1 MNNINPNNDV
11 ANNVTDEDAQ
21 QERNNKNAT

>member
-11 ANNVTDEDAQ
+11 TNNVTDEKAQ
-21 QERNNKNAT
+21 QERNNKNAI

>member
-11 ANNVTDEDAQ
+11 ANNVTDEKSL

>member
-11 ANNVTDEDAQ
+11 ANNVTDEKAQ
-21 QERNNKNAT
+21 QERNNKNAI